1 MREINAQSL
10 DPSASRRVPHDVYG
24 EQGPGLEFFHD
35 FGTKENDERSTDEI
49 PNHLIQEGGVE
60 QRACRA
66 GRSVIALFAVTD
78 GASLHI
84 QLQTPRQGRRRAV
97 ELLVEPVAQ
106 TSHGLRH
113 EQSWRDGVTEQSHW
127 IMLVTTPCP
136 SGKRSKQDAA
146 PDAQSAI
153 PDAEHL
159 HPIAGRSEET
169 FRSGDDVVYTRTDDA
184 ARHRDKRDVENLIE
198 ITAISFPMNG
208 CHPYRQHD
216 AEQNAQRV
224 EMDGHRPDGKLRNGG

>member
-1 MREINAQSL
+1 
-10 DPSASRRVPHDVYG
+10 
-24 EQGPGLEFFHD
+24 
-35 FGTKENDERSTDEI
+35 
-49 PNHLIQEGGVE
+49 
-60 QRACRA
+60 
-66 GRSVIALFAVTD
+66 
-78 GASLHI
+78 
-84 QLQTPRQGRRRAV
+84 
-97 ELLVEPVAQ
+97 
-106 TSHGLRH
+106 
-113 EQSWRDGVTEQSHW
+113 
-127 IMLVTTPCP
+127 MLVTTPCP

-224 EMDGHRPDGKLRNGG
+224 EMDGHRPDGKLRMVGDGM

>member
-1 MREINAQSL
+1 MN
-10 DPSASRRVPHDVYG
+10 
-24 EQGPGLEFFHD
+24 
-35 FGTKENDERSTDEI
+35 
-49 PNHLIQEGGVE
+49 
-60 QRACRA
+60 
-66 GRSVIALFAVTD
+66 
-78 GASLHI
+78 
-84 QLQTPRQGRRRAV
+84 
-97 ELLVEPVAQ
+97 
-106 TSHGLRH
+106 
-113 EQSWRDGVTEQSHW
+113 
-127 IMLVTTPCP
+127 P

-169 FRSGDDVVYTRTDDA
+169 FRSGDDVVYTRTDHA

-224 EMDGHRPDGKLRNGG
+224 QWMVTGPMENCEMVGDGM

>member
-1 MREINAQSL
+1 M
-10 DPSASRRVPHDVYG
+10 
-24 EQGPGLEFFHD
+24 
-35 FGTKENDERSTDEI
+35 
-49 PNHLIQEGGVE
+49 E

-136 SGKRSKQDAA
+136 SGKLSKQDAA

-224 EMDGHRPDGKLRNGG
+224 EMDGHRPMENCEMVGDGM